1 MSKRKS
7 STPKRE
13 APATTPLLDLR
24 LLRTF
29 MALSRDGSMTA
40 AAHRLGLT
48 QSAVSQSIRH
58 LEEILG
64 AVLLDRS
71 SRPLALTAA
80 GSLLHRHGSA
90 LIDDADALVAIVRQ
104 SSPHRMPELRMGVI
118 DSFGVTV
125 GPSLI
130 KSLLASATRLTFR
143 SGLAQDQSRALLAR
157 ELDLIVT
164 SDAMDD
170 VDGLERQPLFSE
182 PFLLLLPTELPART
196 ATDLKQLA
204 NQYPLVRYSL
214 HSLIG
219 SQVER
224 HLRRLGVRAPRTLEV
239 DATDALTSMVEAG
252 VGWAIATPLCL
263 LQVRRHLSTIR
274 AVPFPNTPFYRQLF
288 LIWRTREHG
297 GLPLLIAER
306 ARKIIADEVLP
317 PLHSRFP
324 WLQGQLRVE

>member
-1 MSKRKS
+1 MPTQEALS
-7 STPKRE
+7 SASLP
-13 APATTPLLDLR
+13 DLR
-24 LLRTF
+24 QLRTF
-29 MALSRDGSMTA
+29 LALSNAGNMTA
-40 AAHRLGLT
+40 AAQHLGLT

-80 GSLLHRHGSA
+80 GSLLHRHASV
-90 LIDDADALVAIVRQ
+90 LIEDADALVAMVRH
-104 SSPHRMPELRMGVI
+104 SSPHKVPELRMGVI
-118 DSFGVTV
+118 DSFGATV

-170 VDGLERQPLFSE
+170 VDGLERQPLLSE
-182 PFLLLLPTELPART
+182 PFLLLLPPELSHVPS
-196 ATDLKQLA
+196 DLKELA
-204 NQYPLVRYSL
+204 NQYPMVRFSL
-214 HSLIG
+214 RSLIG

-224 HLRRLGVRAPRTLEV
+224 HLRRLGVRAARTLEV
-239 DATDALTSMVEAG
+239 DATDTLASMVSAG

-263 LQVRRHLSTIR
+263 LQVRLQLSRIR
-274 AVPFPNTPFYRQLF
+274 TAPFPNKPFYRQLF
-288 LIWRTREHG
+288 LIWRAREYG
-297 GLPLLIAER
+297 EFPRQIAER
-306 ARKIIADEVLP
+306 TRKIISEEVLP
-317 PLHSRFP
+317 VLHTRFP
-324 WLQGQLRVE
+324 WLKGQLRVDRAAL

>member
-1 MSKRKS
+1 MRSRKS
-7 STPKRE
+7 ITPRQDVP
-13 APATTPLLDLR
+13 APAILSDLR

-29 MALSRDGSMTA
+29 MALSSDGNMTA
-40 AAHRLGLT
+40 AANRLGLT
-48 QSAVSQSIRH
+48 QSAVSQSVRH

-80 GSLLHRHGSA
+80 GSLLHRYASA
-90 LIDDADALVAIVRQ
+90 LIEDADALVAMVRHD
-104 SSPHRMPELRMGVI
+104 SPHKMPELRMGVI
-118 DSFGVTV
+118 DSFGATV

-130 KSLLASATRLTFR
+130 KSLLANATRLTFR
-143 SGLAQDQSRALLAR
+143 SGLAQDQSRALLAH

-170 VDGLERQPLFSE
+170 LDGLERQPLLSE
-182 PFLLLLPTELPART
+182 PFLLLLPSEVPAPA

-204 NQYPLVRYSL
+204 TQYPLVRFSL

-224 HLRRLGVRAPRTLEV
+224 HLRRLNVRAPRTLEV
-239 DATDALTSMVEAG
+239 DATDTLTSMVAAG

-263 LQVRRHLSTIR
+263 LQVRSQLSRIR

-288 LIWRTREHG
+288 LIWRAREHG
-297 GLPLLIAER
+297 EFPRWVAEC
-306 ARKIIADEVLP
+306 ARKIISDEVLP
-317 PLHSRFP
+317 PLHTRFP
-324 WLQGQLRVE
+324 WLKGQLSVE